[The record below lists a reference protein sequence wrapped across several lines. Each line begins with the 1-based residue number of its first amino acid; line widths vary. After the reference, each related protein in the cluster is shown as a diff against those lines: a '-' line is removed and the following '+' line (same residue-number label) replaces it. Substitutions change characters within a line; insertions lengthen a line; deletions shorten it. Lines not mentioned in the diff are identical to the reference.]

1 MFILESAEI
10 NLFIQSKHEL
20 LNKML
25 EEIDSINQQL
35 DFLNEQLQAL
45 Q

>member
-1 MFILESAEI
+1 MVILESIEI

-20 LNKML
+20 LNNML